1 MKSGLAILFAAT
13 FGIQPLPQPDGP
25 LEPSVQNE
33 VDHAIALGER
43 WLAAHVSAVA
53 GRPPYQGGGTNAA
66 AAVAG
71 RPPYQGGGTNATA
84 VAGRP
89 PYQGG
94 GTNAAAVAGRPP
106 YQGGTNVAAVAGRPP
121 YQGDLFATNGLTR
134 ERIAIK
140 LISSQRAGG
149 WWLMETN
156 AAPTRLAIEILK
168 GL

>member
-43 WLAAHVSAVA
+43 WLAAAASA
-53 GRPPYQGGGTNAA
+53 RRPYQGGTNAA

-71 RPPYQGGGTNATA
+71 RPPYQGGTNA
-84 VAGRP
+84 
-89 PYQGG
+89 
-94 GTNAAAVAGRPP
+94 AAAVAGRPP
-106 YQGGTNVAAVAGRPP
+106 YQGGTNAAAAASARRPYHGGGTNAAATSARRP

>member
-25 LEPSVQNE
+25 LEPSIQNE

-43 WLAAHVSAVA
+43 WLAAAASA
-53 GRPPYQGGGTNAA
+53 RPPYQGGGTNAA
-66 AAVAG
+66 AASA
-71 RPPYQGGGTNATA
+71 RQ
-84 VAGRP
+84 
-89 PYQGG
+89 
-94 GTNAAAVAGRPP
+94 
-106 YQGGTNVAAVAGRPP
+106 P

>member
-1 MKSGLAILFAAT
+1 MKSGLAILFAAS

-33 VDHAIALGER
+33 VDHAVVLGER
-43 WLAAHVSAVA
+43 WLAAARLEGA
-53 GRPPYQGGGTNAA
+53 
-66 AAVAG
+66 
-71 RPPYQGGGTNATA
+71 
-84 VAGRP
+84 
-89 PYQGG
+89 
-94 GTNAAAVAGRPP
+94 
-106 YQGGTNVAAVAGRPP
+106 P

-134 ERIAIK
+134 EQIAIK

-156 AAPTRLAIEILK
+156 TAPTRLAIEILK

>member
-43 WLAAHVSAVA
+43 WLAAAASA
-53 GRPPYQGGGTNAA
+53 RRPYQGGTNAA

-71 RPPYQGGGTNATA
+71 RPPYQGGGTNT
-84 VAGRP
+84 
-89 PYQGG
+89 
-94 GTNAAAVAGRPP
+94 
-106 YQGGTNVAAVAGRPP
+106 AAVAGRPP

-156 AAPTRLAIEILK
+156 AAPTRLALDILK

>member
-43 WLAAHVSAVA
+43 WLAAAASA
-53 GRPPYQGGGTNAA
+53 RRPYQGGTNAA

-71 RPPYQGGGTNATA
+71 RPPYQGGTNAA
-84 VAGRP
+84 AAASARRP
-89 PYQGG
+89 YHGG
-94 GTNAAAVAGRPP
+94 GTNAAATSAR
-106 YQGGTNVAAVAGRPP
+106 RP

>member
-1 MKSGLAILFAAT
+1 MKSGLAILFAAS

-43 WLAAHVSAVA
+43 WLAAHA
-53 GRPPYQGGGTNAA
+53 PAA
-66 AAVAG
+66 ASA
-71 RPPYQGGGTNATA
+71 R
-84 VAGRP
+84 R
-89 PYQGG
+89 
-94 GTNAAAVAGRPP
+94 
-106 YQGGTNVAAVAGRPP
+106 P

-134 ERIAIK
+134 EGIAIK
-140 LISSQRAGG
+140 LVSSQRAGG

-156 AAPTRLAIEILK
+156 TAPTRLAIDILK

>member
-33 VDHAIALGER
+33 VDHAVALGER
-43 WLAAHVSAVA
+43 WL
-53 GRPPYQGGGTNAA
+53 

-71 RPPYQGGGTNATA
+71 RPPYQG
-84 VAGRP
+84 
-89 PYQGG
+89 
-94 GTNAAAVAGRPP
+94 
-106 YQGGTNVAAVAGRPP
+106 TNVAEVACV
-121 YQGDLFATNGLTR
+121 GDIFSTNGLTR

-156 AAPTRLAIEILK
+156 AAPTRLALDILK

>member
-1 MKSGLAILFAAT
+1 MKSGLAILFAASL
-13 FGIQPLPQPDGP
+13 GIQPLPQQDGP

-33 VDHAIALGER
+33 VDHAVALGER
-43 WLAAHVSAVA
+43 WLAARSESA
-53 GRPPYQGGGTNAA
+53 
-66 AAVAG
+66 
-71 RPPYQGGGTNATA
+71 
-84 VAGRP
+84 
-89 PYQGG
+89 
-94 GTNAAAVAGRPP
+94 
-106 YQGGTNVAAVAGRPP
+106 P

-134 ERIAIK
+134 ERIAVK